1 MPRWIAWIAGVIAV
15 RAVAESV
22 SVTAAVVLAAVLL
35 LGYWGYRL
43 ATAPSVGETRARAAQ
58 RELRHIGLEVG
69 DAILGWA
76 LIFLLLFAVIGLI
89 VTWPPGWKL
98 IAVVAVL
105 AIVAPVVLIVSIL
118 GASTILDRIR
128 MRTWTARREQLEDA
142 LDAWERYAHSTR
154 PAEHALVEQFIRTA
168 YARRRGLKPPEI
180 HWAGSPPEFVRLL
193 SAAAERPRLRKP
205 PPSWFSLLPLG
216 TGYFTW
222 RSIWTLAGEESR
234 EGEEDQP
241 SSEIEAALA
250 AVAGTTGIEQL
261 VEQTSCFAFRTGLAV
276 VLERPTEIRLRDG
289 VLHSTDGPSVHFP
302 DGWSGW
308 ALDGVPV
315 PAEAVEHPDTFDP
328 QIALT
333 HPNVEVRR
341 VLLTHLGWDRVVS
354 ASGLTPHAEDEQGRL
369 WQLPRAEE
377 EPVLLLEVENA
388 TVETDG
394 TRRRYFL
401 RVPPEMRSPRE
412 ATAWTF
418 GLPELEYAPDA
429 ES

>member
-1 MPRWIAWIAGVIAV
+1 V
-15 RAVAESV
+15 
-22 SVTAAVVLAAVLL
+22 
-35 LGYWGYRL
+35 
-43 ATAPSVGETRARAAQ
+43 
-58 RELRHIGLEVG
+58 
-69 DAILGWA
+69 
-76 LIFLLLFAVIGLI
+76 
-89 VTWPPGWKL
+89 L
-98 IAVVAVL
+98 IA
-105 AIVAPVVLIVSIL
+105 SIL
-118 GASTILDRIR
+118 GTSNAVDRIR
-128 MRTWTARREQLEDA
+128 MRRWTARREQLGDA
-142 LDAWERYAHSTR
+142 LDAWERHAHSTR
-154 PAEHALVEQFIRTA
+154 PADHALVEGFIRTA
-168 YARRRGLKPPEI
+168 YARRRGLEPPEI
-180 HWAGSPPEFVRLL
+180 RWAGSPPEFVRLL
-193 SAAAERPRLRKP
+193 AAAAERPRLHKP
-205 PPSWFSLLPLG
+205 PPSWFLLLPPQ

-222 RSIWTLAGEESR
+222 RSIWTLAGAEPR
-234 EGEEDQP
+234 DGEEDEP

-250 AVAGTTGIEQL
+250 AAAGTTGLEQL

-289 VLHSTDGPSVHFP
+289 VLHSTDGPVIRFP

-315 PAEAVEHPDTFDP
+315 PEEAVEHPDEFDP
-328 QIALT
+328 QVALT

-341 VLLTHLGWDRVVS
+341 VLLAHLGWDRVVS
-354 ASGLTPHAEDEQGRL
+354 ASGLRPHAEDEHGRL

-388 TVETDG
+388 TAETDG

-401 RVPPEMRSPRE
+401 RVPPEMSSPRE